1 MCRSRLSLTKIAHQ
15 MWWAKETWKQKEQ
28 WKWGWRWQGSWG
40 WWKTLQKGGIGNI
53 RGFSWNKGVSTP
65 LSTMSRDLFPS
76 FHYKPPP
83 TPTPP
88 HTFLAFPPFLV
99 KTYHPPAPHYSHFWK
114 ISSPRFYER
123 RGGGMGRFKLRRL
136 WMDVIHCLYHS
147 KYYFIFTFLEICR
160 GIMETL

>member
-65 LSTMSRDLFPS
+65 LSTMSRDFFPS
-76 FHYKPPP
+76 PPP
-83 TPTPP
+83 STKFSTSP
-88 HTFLAFPPFLV
+88 HLDFP
-99 KTYHPPAPHYSHFWK
+99 AHYSQFLKTFIPPLSWGGGGGWG
-114 ISSPRFYER
+114 
-123 RGGGMGRFKLRRL
+123 RGGEFKL
-136 WMDVIHCLYHS
+136 WS
-147 KYYFIFTFLEICR
+147 S
-160 GIMETL
+160 TLDRYDSLPI